1 MTSYVYTIL
10 QVQCKKNLFFL
21 GPFWR
26 KRGFS
31 AIFFT
36 WCKNNNLFTEI
47 MTKNLMIGQQ
57 KNMQKVQNG
66 FLHETKILNRVFL
79 VSTSYRQK
87 YVLKN
92 IHTVVFKLLSIY
104 TTTKKNQFDCLECEK
119 KVQRKSITFV
129 LQFCSKTQQ
138 EAIVRLISLNFFLRT
153 ETKMISTFSHHHFP
167 LLYISRELK
176 KPQKVFFPP
185 YYSKTFVVTFLKYKI
200 DPQGLLTQHDL
211 FRTRKIG
218 VSI

>member
-1 MTSYVYTIL
+1 MKTLISPISAHFYMK
-10 QVQCKKNLFFL
+10 QNFKSSFF
-21 GPFWR
+21 
-26 KRGFS
+26 
-31 AIFFT
+31 
-36 WCKNNNLFTEI
+36 
-47 MTKNLMIGQQ
+47 Q
-57 KNMQKVQNG
+57 
-66 FLHETKILNRVFL
+66 FLHLIC
-79 VSTSYRQK
+79 RQK

-104 TTTKKNQFDCLECEK
+104 TTTTKKNQFDCLECEK

-176 KPQKVFFPP
+176 KPQKVFFP
-185 YYSKTFVVTFLKYKI
+185 
-200 DPQGLLTQHDL
+200 LLQ
-211 FRTRKIG
+211 
-218 VSI
+218 